1 MKFRGFTLVE
11 VLVSLTL
18 IAIALLG
25 VMGAIAY
32 GTKHSGSGEQ
42 LAEASHIARSMLTY
56 IQESTLLDTVD
67 GAEEWPTADS
77 GLNDDITIFRQLDD
91 TPLEPMGFQPNQLE
105 RFRRRVQSERVNDDP
120 QNHRY
125 KLGRVRV
132 SVFWSSKQGER
143 KVEMTGLVSTNRGV
157 AGPPSG
163 ANPTP

>member
-1 MKFRGFTLVE
+1 MKSRGFTLVE
-11 VLVSLTL
+11 VLVSITL

-67 GAEEWPTADS
+67 GTEEWPTSES
-77 GLNDDITIFRQLDD
+77 GLNDENSIFRQLDEA
-91 TPLEPMGFQPNQLE
+91 PLEPMGFQPNQLE
-105 RFRRRVQSERVNDDP
+105 RFRRRVQSERVNNEP
-120 QNHRY
+120 QNYRY
-125 KLGRVRV
+125 RLGRVRV

-157 AGPPSG
+157 DRPSSG
-163 ANPTP
+163 VTTP